1 MPVIQ
6 VYVGRIDFGPCS
18 GMIYSYEPI
27 TSKTDVTV
35 DGVKGFIRA
44 ITAILIQTPDGYD
57 LEQVKEVNPYGDTG
71 STPMVFDPVET
82 AKGTSG
88 RVYIR
93 AARLVERMRSGFGD
107 FAQVG

>member
-1 MPVIQ
+1 MPAID
-6 VYVGRIDFGPCS
+6 VYVGRLDFGPCS

-27 TSKTDVTV
+27 TSKAAVTV
-35 DGVKGFIRA
+35 DGFNGFIRA
-44 ITAILIQTPDGYD
+44 VAAIRIQTPDGYV
-57 LEQVKEVNPYGDTG
+57 LEQVQEVNPYGDTG

-88 RVYIR
+88 RVYMR